1 MRRRL
6 GRRSRQD
13 AEGSDD
19 DEWEEMDGEEGM
31 AEGEAERKGALAA
44 AAAVGRAVDDLAE
57 LNMDAY
63 DDEPDSGFDLF
74 IDNGMAYRDQ
84 KEDPY
89 LLAGADVRIPSAPC
103 SASCLPAGEADEHD
117 DCR

>member
-1 MRRRL
+1 
-6 GRRSRQD
+6 
-13 AEGSDD
+13 
-19 DEWEEMDGEEGM
+19 MDGEEQL
-31 AEGEAERKGALAA
+31 EETQRKGALAA

-89 LLAGADVRIPSAPC
+89 LLPGADVRIPPWIAFPLMRAYASDARTHGRRC
-103 SASCLPAGEADEHD
+103 S
-117 DCR
+117 